1 MLTHHLRCCRCCC
14 LTRAD
19 GQPVCSE
26 GERKAI
32 YEVVK
37 SHLMGTSREQQQ
49 LAAAGA
55 GSYLSTGASA
65 GSGSGGSIPGGSG
78 MAVPVG
84 GSLQDTQH
92 QSLLR
97 ALSGKWKFG

>member
-1 MLTHHLRCCRCCC
+1 
-14 LTRAD
+14 
-19 GQPVCSE
+19 VCNE

-37 SHLMGTSREQQQ
+37 SHLMGTSAQQQQ

-55 GSYLSTGASA
+55 GSYLAVGASA
-65 GSGSGGSIPGGSG
+65 GSSSGGGTSSSG
-78 MAVPVG
+78 MVMPVG
-84 GSLQDTQH
+84 VGVHDTQQ

>member
-1 MLTHHLRCCRCCC
+1 M
-14 LTRAD
+14 
-19 GQPVCSE
+19 CSE

-37 SHLMGTSREQQQ
+37 SHLMGTSQQQQQ

-55 GSYLSTGASA
+55 GSYPSTGASA
-65 GSGSGGSIPGGSG
+65 GSGSGGSISGGSS
-78 MAVPVG
+78 MAVSGG
-84 GSLQDTQH
+84 GSMHSMHDTQQ